1 MIKNNLSKI
10 LGERC
15 ISVAQLARMTGL
27 NAQGL
32 RNLRNKAS
40 TQIEFGTIHK
50 SCKALGISVGEVFEY
65 IED

>member
-40 TQIEFGTIHK
+40 TQIEFTTIDK
-50 SCKALGISVGEVFEY
+50 ICKALGISVGELFEY

>member
-15 ISVAQLARMTGL
+15 ISGAQLARMTGL

-40 TQIEFGTIHK
+40 TQIEFATIDK
-50 SCKALGISVGEVFEY
+50 ICKALGISVGELFEY